1 MTTSTYQN
9 SELYDY
15 TGTNIPWQTPVITEL
30 TSAQALAKH
39 SIYDAYLACPWANI
53 IDWMN
58 HGSGDRK
65 KLANTALNNIKKIKN
80 KKITVCQ
87 HYKFRTIIP
96 LLKYIKCE
104 DVYTPHATESEIDG
118 VRIHGFPLFAPVIPD
133 CIEQREL
140 LYSFVG
146 AYMPHYISDIRLKIF
161 NDIHPSNTVVV
172 PRGKW
177 QFNAEVYNEQVTDK
191 ETPAFESYKAAQN
204 KQYYKNVLEQSRFS
218 LCPSGAGP
226 ASIRIYESLA
236 CGAIPVILADTFR
249 FPQVKGVDWSECV
262 VNIKEGNY
270 RDMRKILKSIPL
282 AREKEMRHNCI
293 RAYNNVSGDNII
305 KCITD
310 KYE

>member
-15 TGTNIPWQTPVITEL
+15 TGANIPWQTPVITEL
-30 TSAQALAKH
+30 ASAQTLTKH
-39 SIYDAYLACPWANI
+39 SIYDTYLACPWANI

-58 HGSGDRK
+58 HGSSDRK
-65 KLANTALNNIKKIKN
+65 KLAETALNNIKKIKN
-80 KKITVCQ
+80 KKVTVCQ

-118 VRIHGFPLFAPVIPD
+118 VRIHGFPLYAPVVPGYV
-133 CIEQREL
+133 EQREL

-146 AYMPHYISDIRLKIF
+146 AYMSHYISDIRLKIF
-161 NDIHPSNTVVV
+161 NDIHPANTVVV

-177 QFNAEVYNEQVTDK
+177 QFNAEVYNEQVTNK
-191 ETPAFESYKAAQN
+191 KTPAFESYQAAQN
-204 KQYYKNVLEQSRFS
+204 KQYYKRVLEQSRFS

-249 FPQVKGVDWSECV
+249 FPQVKGVDWNECV
-262 VNIKEGNY
+262 INIKEKDYNN
-270 RDMRKILKSIPL
+270 MRKIIKRVTPVQE
-282 AREKEMRHNCI
+282 ARMRRKCI
-293 RAYNNVSGDNII
+293 HAYNQVSADNIA

-310 KYE
+310 NYK